1 MQLRIA
7 MWSGPRNIS
16 TAMMRAWE
24 NRPDAT
30 VVDEP
35 FYACYLA
42 ATGLHHPG
50 RDEVI
55 ASQPVDWREVVAG
68 LTGPLPDGFAVQYQ
82 KHMTHHMLPE
92 IGRDWLG
99 EVTSCFLV
107 RTPAEVVASYAET
120 RKAPTLEEL
129 GFPQQAEL
137 FDQVSERLGRA
148 PPVLDASD
156 VLRDPAAM
164 LAALCESVGIA
175 FDARMLSWPAGPR
188 PTDGVWAKHW
198 YHSVERSTGF
208 KPLRAHTKPVP
219 PALARL
225 VDAAQPIYERL
236 AAHRLQP
243 GPGPAAG
250 ERP

>member
-1 MQLRIA
+1 MPLRIA

-24 NRPDAT
+24 NRPDTT

-35 FYACYLA
+35 FYACYLQ
-42 ATGLHHPG
+42 ATGLDHPG

-55 ASQPVDWREVVAG
+55 ASQPSDWREVVAG
-68 LTGPLPDGFAVQYQ
+68 LTGPLPGGIEVQYQ
-82 KHMTHHMLPE
+82 KHMTHHMLPG
-92 IGRDWLG
+92 IGRDWLD
-99 EVTSCFLV
+99 EVSNCFLV
-107 RTPAEVVASYAET
+107 RTPTEVVASYAET
-120 RKAPTLEEL
+120 RKAPTLEDL

-137 FDQVSERLGRA
+137 FEQVCDRLGHA
-148 PPVLDASD
+148 PPVLDTSD

-188 PTDGVWAKHW
+188 STDGVWAKHW
-198 YHSVERSTGF
+198 YHAVERSTGF
-208 KPLRAHTKPVP
+208 NPLRAHSKPVP
-219 PALARL
+219 AALAPL
-225 VDAAQPIYERL
+225 VDAARPIYERL

-243 GPGPAAG
+243 EPFPGA